1 MQTVPL
7 IVITAIG
14 GLVALFFSA
23 GWTSYKEKKLPET
36 PVLFRWFVT
45 GLLTSGLGAY
55 AWLFGAGGDPSS
67 LLESVGEAL
76 EVKEVVKTLT
86 SAVSSGATDAAHA
99 VGDAAS
105 AMELNIGMPS
115 F

>member
-7 IVITAIG
+7 LVITMIG

-23 GWTSYKEKKLPET
+23 GWASYKEKKLPET

-55 AWLFGAGGDPSS
+55 AWLFGAGGDPSA

-86 SAVSSGATDAAHA
+86 SAVNSGAAEAVQAA
-99 VGDAAS
+99 GDAVS
-105 AMELNIGMPS
+105 AMELNVGMPS